1 MAKKENQQSWE
12 KIEEQAYHAFR
23 EWPIWLRLRQ
33 VELSQHLQQANP
45 SAGAPV
51 ATPTDSPLQPK
62 HTKKRI
68 RRMS

>member
-1 MAKKENQQSWE
+1 MAKDNARSWE

-23 EWPIWLRLRQ
+23 EWPIWLLLRQ

-45 SAGAPV
+45 PAGAPV
-51 ATPTDSPLQPK
+51 VASTDSPLQSK

>member
-1 MAKKENQQSWE
+1 MAKDNAQSWE

-23 EWPIWLRLRQ
+23 EWPIWLLLRQ

>member
-1 MAKKENQQSWE
+1 MANNHAQTWE

-23 EWPIWLRLRQ
+23 EWPIWLVLRQ

-45 SAGAPV
+45 SASAPV
-51 ATPTDSPLQPK
+51 APAGDADLQSQQPTKS
-62 HTKKRI
+62 I